1 MIVSPAE
8 LKKTSEAA
16 LIRAGV
22 SSRNAE
28 IQVDLLLDAELRGH
42 ASHGLLRLPRLVRR
56 IQNGVASANATG
68 LHSWTGEGFLSV
80 DGQNGLGPVVAM
92 TALDQLCDRVERKGV
107 AIAAIR
113 DCNHLGMLAWYARA
127 IALRGKVLLAL
138 TTSEA
143 LVHPWGGRKA
153 MVGTNPIAIGVPADP
168 RPFVMDMATSLVS
181 MGKIHDHT
189 NRGQDI
195 PEGWALDENGD
206 PTTDARAGTRGAIA
220 PFGGPKGYALGLGFE
235 VLVAAL
241 AGSALGT
248 DVVGTLDDDKAC
260 NKGDVFTVMQP
271 DAAAFRPVSA
281 YLEAIRAMPPADP
294 DRPVSVPGDR
304 AERVHA
310 ERTAVGHTPDPEIW
324 QQIRALAGEI

>member
-1 MIVSPAE
+1 MKLHPAE
-8 LKKTSEAA
+8 LRKTSEAA

-22 SSRNAE
+22 SPNNAK

-42 ASHGLLRLPRLVRR
+42 VSHGLMRLPRLIQR
-56 IQNGVASANATG
+56 IQNGVASADATG
-68 LHSWTGEGFLSV
+68 CSSWSGGALLSV

-92 TALDQLCDRVERKGV
+92 AALDQLCDRVERTGV

-143 LVHPWGGRKA
+143 LVHPWGGRCA
-153 MVGTNPIAIGVPADP
+153 MVGTNPIAIGVPAEP

-181 MGKIHDHT
+181 MGKVHDYA

-206 PTTDARAGTRGAIA
+206 PTTDARAGARGAIA

-241 AGSALGT
+241 TGSALGSN
-248 DVVGTLDDDKAC
+248 VVGTLDDDKVC
-260 NKGDVFTVMQP
+260 NKGDLFIVMQP
-271 DAAAFRPVSA
+271 DTAAFRPISA
-281 YLEAIRAMPPADP
+281 YLEAIRAMPSADP
-294 DRPVSVPGDR
+294 ARPVSVPGDR

-310 ERTAVGHTPDPEIW
+310 AKSEEGHAPNPEIW
-324 QQIRALAGEI
+324 QKICALAGEI